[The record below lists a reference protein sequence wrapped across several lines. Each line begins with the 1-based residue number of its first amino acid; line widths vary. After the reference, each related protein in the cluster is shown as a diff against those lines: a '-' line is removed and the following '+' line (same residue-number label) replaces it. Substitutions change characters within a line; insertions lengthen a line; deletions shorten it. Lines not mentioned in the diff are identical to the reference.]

1 MAFDPL
7 DNALESFSAPIEA
20 VISALGQGIAEAQRA
35 LDLNSVQM
43 QETIDSDPVL
53 SQYGLQA
60 TWYQFPKVD
69 LQLTMS
75 LTVAEDDT
83 TSQNAPSSP
92 AAVRALSPKLS
103 SASFKAIR
111 LVAQP
116 VSASFQSHFNYSGQ
130 AASQI
135 KLSIVPVPAPRPGD
149 QVTLPPSMQT
159 ADVQKAALTSPA
171 KFLTL
176 KDSQGNLSPAPTD
189 SQNPPN
195 ALRFDLNFN
204 ASSRTW
210 YVLQYAPANKAVVP
224 VVVAV
229 DDASKAVRIIST

>member
-7 DNALESFSAPIEA
+7 DNAIESFSAPIEA

-43 QETIDSDPVL
+43 QETIDADPVL

-75 LTVAEDDT
+75 LTVAEDT
-83 TSQNAPSSP
+83 TTQNAPAPASP
-92 AAVRALSPKLS
+92 IRAFSKALS
-103 SASFKAIR
+103 AVSFNPVR

-130 AASQI
+130 AASTI
-135 KLSIVPVPAPRPGD
+135 NLSIVPVPAPRPAD
-149 QVTLPPSMQT
+149 QVTLPPKMQ
-159 ADVQKAALTSPA
+159 AAAVQKAALSSPA
-171 KFLTL
+171 KFLTT
-176 KDSQGNLSPAPTD
+176 KDAQNNLNPATID
-189 SQNPPN
+189 AQNPPN
-195 ALRFDLNFN
+195 PLRFDVNFN
-204 ASSRTW
+204 PSSRQW
-210 YVLQYAPANKAVVP
+210 YVLQYAPANKAVAP

-229 DDASKAVRIIST
+229 DDATAGVRLITP